1 MATMQAAMAKGP
13 GKLVLEEQERPTP
26 GPGDVVLKV
35 GACGICGSDLHWYH
49 DQMMIPQ
56 VCPGHEIAGEVAM
69 VGAGVTSLKAGDRVS
84 VEGIAS
90 CGTCRYCLAGTYH
103 YCQRLGVVG
112 MTIPGGYAEYL
123 KIPARHC
130 FDVGAM
136 DFTTAALSEPLGVAV
151 HGVRISQL
159 AIGQRVLVLGAGTIG
174 LMAVVAAR
182 AGGAGEILVTA
193 RRPQQ
198 RKAALALGADR
209 VFGDD
214 EEGALF
220 EATSADPVDLVIES
234 VGGSATTLDTA
245 VAACR
250 PGGTICLL
258 GVYTSPVIFPALFTV
273 AKELTIKGSFVYNR
287 VGARADFDVVVDLL
301 RRHGDRIGAT
311 MVTHRFPLERIG
323 AAFETAGDK
332 TKGSIKV
339 SITNAGR

>member
-1 MATMQAAMAKGP
+1 MATMRAAMAKGP

-26 GPGDVVLKV
+26 GPGDVVLEV

-69 VGAGVTSLKAGDRVS
+69 VGAGVTSLKEGDRVS

-90 CGTCRYCLAGTYH
+90 CGTCRYCLSGDYH

-123 KIPARHC
+123 RIPARHC
-130 FDVGAM
+130 FDIGGMELA
-136 DFTTAALSEPLGVAV
+136 TAALSEPLGVAV

-159 AIGQRVLVLGAGTIG
+159 AIGQRVVVLGAGTIG

-198 RKAALALGADR
+198 KAAALALGADR
-209 VFGDD
+209 VFDDGD
-214 EEGALF
+214 EGALF
-220 EATSADPVDLVIES
+220 DATSANPVDLVIES
-234 VGGSATTLDTA
+234 VGGTAATLDTA
-245 VAACR
+245 VAAVR

-258 GVYTSPVIFPALFTV
+258 GVYTKSIPFPALFTV

-301 RRHGDRIGAT
+301 RRHGDRIGKT
-311 MVTHRFPLERIG
+311 MITHRFPLERV
-323 AAFETAGDK
+323 AQAFETAGDK
-332 TKGSIKV
+332 TSGSIKV
-339 SITNAGR
+339 TIVP

>member
-1 MATMQAAMAKGP
+1 MAHMRAARAEAP
-13 GKLVLEEQERPTP
+13 GRIVVEEIQRPTP
-26 GPGDVVLKV
+26 DAGEVVVAV

-49 DQMMIPQ
+49 DQMMMP
-56 VCPGHEIAGEVAM
+56 VACPGHEIAGTVAM
-69 VGAGVTSLKAGDRVS
+69 VGAGVTSAKEGDRVS

-90 CGTCRYCLAGTYH
+90 CGECRYCLAGNYH
-103 YCQRLGVVG
+103 YCPRIGIVG

-130 FDVGAM
+130 FGVGDM
-136 DFTTAALSEPLGVAV
+136 DFATAALSEPLGVAV
-151 HGVRISQL
+151 HAARISGL

-198 RKAALALGADR
+198 KAAALALGADR
-209 VFGDD
+209 VLDD
-214 EEGALF
+214 ADEGALF
-220 EATSADPVDLVIES
+220 EAAGESPIDLVIES
-234 VGGSATTLDTA
+234 VGGTASTLDAA

-258 GVYTSPVIFPALFTV
+258 GVYTKPIAFPALFTV
-273 AKELTIKGSFVYNR
+273 AKELTIKGSFVYSR
-287 VGARADFDVVVDLL
+287 AGSRADFDVVVDLL

-311 MVTHRFPLERIG
+311 TITHRYPLAQIAE
-323 AAFETAGDK
+323 AFETASDK
-332 TKGSIKV
+332 RSGSIKV
-339 SITNAGR
+339 AITG

>member
-1 MATMQAAMAKGP
+1 MAHMRAARAEAP
-13 GKLVLEEQERPTP
+13 GRIVVEEIERPTP
-26 GPGDVVLKV
+26 AAGEVVVAV

-49 DQMMIPQ
+49 DQMMMP
-56 VCPGHEIAGEVAM
+56 VACPGHEIAGTVAM
-69 VGAGVTSLKAGDRVS
+69 VGAGVTSAKEGDRVS

-90 CGTCRYCLAGTYH
+90 CGACRYCLAGNYH
-103 YCQRLGVVG
+103 YCPRIGIVG

-130 FDVGAM
+130 FGVGDM
-136 DFTTAALSEPLGVAV
+136 DFATAALSEPLGVAV
-151 HGVRISQL
+151 HGARISGL

-198 RKAALALGADR
+198 KAAALALGADR
-209 VFGDD
+209 VLGDAD
-214 EEGALF
+214 EGALF
-220 EATSADPVDLVIES
+220 EAAGESPIDLVIES
-234 VGGSATTLDTA
+234 VGGTASTLDAA

-258 GVYTSPVIFPALFTV
+258 GVYTKPIAFPALFTV

-287 VGARADFDVVVDLL
+287 AGSRADFDVVVDLL

-311 MVTHRFPLERIG
+311 MITHRYPLAKIAE
-323 AAFETAGDK
+323 AFETASDK
-332 TKGSIKV
+332 RTGSIKV
-339 SITNAGR
+339 TITG

>member
-1 MATMQAAMAKGP
+1 MAHMRAARAEAP
-13 GKLVLEEQERPTP
+13 GRIVVEEIQRPTP
-26 GPGDVVLKV
+26 DAGEVVVAV

-49 DQMMIPQ
+49 DQMMMP
-56 VCPGHEIAGEVAM
+56 VACPGHEIAGTVAM
-69 VGAGVTSLKAGDRVS
+69 VGAGVTSAKEGDRVS

-90 CGTCRYCLAGTYH
+90 CGECRYCLAGNYH
-103 YCQRLGVVG
+103 YCPRIGIVG

-130 FDVGAM
+130 FGVGDM
-136 DFTTAALSEPLGVAV
+136 DFATAALSEPLGVAV
-151 HGVRISQL
+151 HAARISGL

-198 RKAALALGADR
+198 KAAALALGADR
-209 VFGDD
+209 VLDD
-214 EEGALF
+214 ADEGALF
-220 EATSADPVDLVIES
+220 EAAGESPIDVVIES
-234 VGGSATTLDTA
+234 VGGTASTLDAA

-258 GVYTSPVIFPALFTV
+258 GVYTKPVAFPALFTV
-273 AKELTIKGSFVYNR
+273 AKELTIKGSYVYSR
-287 VGARADFDVVVDLL
+287 AGSRADFDVVVDLL

-311 MVTHRFPLERIG
+311 TITHRYPLAKIAE
-323 AAFETAGDK
+323 AFETASDK
-332 TKGSIKV
+332 RSGSIKV
-339 SITNAGR
+339 TITG